1 MPAAAEFNA
10 DDGPASVMVVVST
23 LGSKAVVLVTVALA
37 WVMVVVSVWPP
48 CIGREITIEET
59 APSVVYV

>member
-1 MPAAAEFNA
+1 
-10 DDGPASVMVVVST
+10 MVVVST